1 MCCAGE
7 NCVCADQHK
16 PVRNSDA
23 ALSLGRRTTEEII
36 MNIKQNIGNACLTD
50 VNLQEDDLSTLR
62 SMFMHVI
69 L

>member
-1 MCCAGE
+1 MFAKFST
-7 NCVCADQHK
+7 HK
-16 PVRNSDA
+16 LVSNSDA
-23 ALSLGRRTTEEII
+23 ALSLGRRITEEII

-50 VNLQEDDLSTLR
+50 VNLQEDDLSALR

>member
-1 MCCAGE
+1 MS
-7 NCVCADQHK
+7 
-16 PVRNSDA
+16 NSDA

-36 MNIKQNIGNACLTD
+36 MNIKQNIGNVCLTD
-50 VNLQEDDLSTLR
+50 VDLQEDDLSTLK

>member
-1 MCCAGE
+1 MS
-7 NCVCADQHK
+7 
-16 PVRNSDA
+16 NSDA
-23 ALSLGRRTTEEII
+23 ALSLGRRITEEII

-50 VNLQEDDLSTLR
+50 VNLQEDDLSALR